1 DVGDASFPHGA
12 AIFDLGSGGG
22 LPGVPLKI
30 ARPDLEIT
38 LCDSIGKKI
47 AAVKDIIERLNLTG
61 IKAIVGRA
69 EDIAKKPE
77 YRNQYEVIVS
87 RAVAPLDEL
96 IVWSKDLRKPGAIMY
111 ALKGGNLMEEIERA
125 KKLNGVME

>member
-1 DVGDASFPHGA
+1 
-12 AIFDLGSGGG
+12 
-22 LPGVPLKI
+22 
-30 ARPDLEIT
+30 
-38 LCDSIGKKI
+38 
-47 AAVKDIIERLNLTG
+47 AVKDIIERLNLTG

-125 KKLNGVME
+125 KKLNGVMEVSAKPIALKSYDEFVTEEKQIITVKFKN